1 MILPGRRSRASGG
14 ATGTAA
20 AGTAAA
26 GIAGGAAVI
35 AVITIASRV
44 AGFGRVA
51 VFSRTVEDGD
61 PTCVATV
68 YQSANTVPNIVFE
81 VVAGGALASLVVPL
95 LAGALARGDR
105 DEASRTVSAL
115 LSWTLSVLVPLAL
128 LAMLVAEPVMD
139 FLLASSG
146 ETCGAAVATGTRMLF
161 YFLPQIPLYGVA
173 VVLGGVLNA
182 QHRFLLPA
190 LAPLLSSLTVASA
203 YLVFAAVV
211 PTGGRQVLTRLDRSS
226 DLALAGGTT
235 LGVLVMAACL
245 LPAVARSGLRL
256 RPSWRFPSGLAPRA
270 RALAAAG
277 MVTLAAQQ
285 TSILVVVR
293 LANSRGGSGAY
304 PAYTYAWTL
313 FLLPWA
319 VLAVPVATSAF
330 PRLSAAAQE
339 GDSATFAAV
348 SAVTIRTVV
357 ALSALGAAGLAA
369 TAMPVARLFR
379 QSMPG
384 DLALGLM
391 AFAPGLVGYGLLV
404 LVGRAL
410 FAADRGRASA
420 AAVVAGWF
428 VVILADVALVAVFPP
443 ERTVTALGLGN
454 SIGMTFAGALLLIAL
469 RRAAGEAALAGLT
482 RTATVAL
489 PTGALAGAAG
499 ARVADLVGGNVTGSA
514 VLVTLAVACLA
525 GTVATGVFAA
535 VVALF
540 DRRTL
545 TAAVARLGRRRAADA

>member
-1 MILPGRRSRASGG
+1 VSHEEGTGRADGITGG
-14 ATGTAA
+14 VM
-20 AGTAAA
+20 AGV
-26 GIAGGAAVI
+26 AGGAAVI
-35 AVITIASRV
+35 AALTVASRI
-44 AGFGRVA
+44 AGFGRVV

-105 DEASRTVSAL
+105 DEASRTASAL
-115 LSWTLSVLVPLAL
+115 LSWTLTGLIPLAL
-128 LAMLVAEPVMD
+128 VGVAIAQPVMD

-146 ETCGAAVATGTRMLF
+146 QACAAAVATGTRMLL

-182 QHRFLLPA
+182 QRRFLLPA
-190 LAPLLSSLTVASA
+190 LAPLLSSLTVATA
-203 YLVFAAVV
+203 YLVFAGVV
-211 PTGGRQVLTRLDRSS
+211 PTGGRQDLTRLDGPS

-235 LGVLVMAACL
+235 LGVLVLAACL
-245 LPAVARSGLRL
+245 LPATARSGLRL
-256 RPSWRFPSGLAPRA
+256 RPSWRFPAGQAGRA

-277 MVTLAAQQ
+277 VVTLAAQQ
-285 TSILVVVR
+285 ASILVVVR
-293 LANSRGGSGAY
+293 LANGSGGPGAY

-330 PRLSAAAQE
+330 PRLSAAAEE
-339 GDSATFAAV
+339 GDAASFAAV

-357 ALSALGAAGLAA
+357 VLSALGGGGLAA

-379 QSMPG
+379 QSAPG
-384 DLALGLM
+384 DLALGLV
-391 AFAPGLVGYGLLV
+391 AFAPGLVGYGLLA

-410 FAADRGRASA
+410 FARDRGRASA
-420 AAVVAGWF
+420 SAVVVGWLT
-428 VVILADVALVAVFPP
+428 VIIADLALVAVFPP

-454 SIGMTFAGALLLIAL
+454 SIGMTVAGVLLLLAL
-469 RRAAGEAALAGLT
+469 RRAAGGNALAGLT
-482 RTATVAL
+482 RTA
-489 PTGALAGAAG
+489 
-499 ARVADLVGGNVTGSA
+499 D
-514 VLVTLAVACLA
+514 
-525 GTVATGVFAA
+525 
-535 VVALF
+535 
-540 DRRTL
+540 
-545 TAAVARLGRRRAADA
+545 